1 MIIAS
6 IICEI
11 LETSENT
18 DLDRGDFMIS
28 LYYRRRWFI
37 FRATRVFLFMLL
49 ITLHFGTYN
58 HISAD
63 TDFDD
68 LNQTISS
75 KITKQNAL
83 NNPDNSHDENSRQV
97 GAYYHRSNAKFR
109 VGIEEEEA
117 MVFESL
123 CFSASSA
130 LKSSIRFTA
139 IAIRR
144 TGDTIAGVL
153 SVTLKTV
160 AGAFKLSADA
170 FWITAMQLAQPRAPD
185 DRMPHLFDHAGR
197 RVAKVLRTV
206 ANVFYGLSEASI
218 MAGEATQAL
227 AIGLGQA
234 VEDSFSSLEF
244 LCSSLQ
250 RSFTFLLRTEENK
263 FNVKEDS
270 FHQQKRRA
278 ILHTEVSQKHQTM
291 PLKFGKPVHLS
302 SSDLRSFSS
311 RNKQTNLTDSTESL
325 TRFSSESNIDIS
337 DAPTGTINSH
347 SHSDTNSGS
356 GSDSGSVG
364 LDIDDDIDD
373 DYLNTKSAHPS
384 SLPPYWTFFA
394 HAQNNQNNSQNVE
407 HSHKSDNSFDIKS
420 KLSTITGY
428 FKRACGQPPS
438 DIMEYFD
445 SIPSVFLLLFH
456 VFRSWITGPWTYQI
470 PGFLGIFS
478 SSSSSSEIHTHDD
491 RDPGPSKLG
500 PQLFFSLLLITI
512 LSNLKFRSII
522 WKTAFMICLITVVWM
537 TLMASDHVNRKIL
550 ATKVSIKSVDSLM
563 RKRVMMSAISP
574 LLSIPIQKPPTP
586 STPMNAHENA
596 SKSVPNNNGNTNT
609 KKSEYNKNQNTEN
622 LNSNNNNVNE
632 GIKKSDDGKNNNDN
646 KHDNKNSKNSRNDR
660 NKDKDSSNNNDS
672 SNTLDFEEAVWV
684 NVMMASVWNV
694 ERTGGL
700 GPYISRTIQGL
711 VNDELALVPPGIA
724 NIQLKRLTLGTQ
736 PPVVQAI
743 NMRARRAS
751 ICITPAEEST
761 HKVPTRP
768 TDKHDTSTKSVES
781 DSIPESRTVDKG
793 VRAAV
798 ASTNSVQTGL
808 VPGTVYA
815 NTDTHTD
822 RGRDSEGSRNSDRDG
837 DGDLGLENRRSSKSM
852 EWSQWEEWQMEWDK
866 RHVGHPSATSTSSS
880 TTSSSSAQS
889 PPMQQRT
896 WSHRTATGTGAG
908 AGAGSK
914 GGRAPGIPRRP
925 GGGSGC
931 ERLVVDLDVTYVS
944 RDMDIVL
951 TLRSSD
957 VRSVLPEATVTLSGV
972 VLSGVLR
979 VDGELTPNYPFV
991 GNATVRTYVRSFNFL
1006 ERL

>member
-1 MIIAS
+1 
-6 IICEI
+6 
-11 LETSENT
+11 
-18 DLDRGDFMIS
+18 MIS
-28 LYYRRRWFI
+28 LYCGRRWFI

-68 LNQTISS
+68 LNQTVSS
-75 KITKQNAL
+75 PKQNAL
-83 NNPDNSHDENSRQV
+83 NDPDHSHDENSRQV

-109 VGIEEEEA
+109 IGIEEEEA

-153 SVTLKTV
+153 SVTLKTF

-278 ILHTEVSQKHQTM
+278 VLHTEVSQKHQAM

-325 TRFSSESNIDIS
+325 TRFSSESNMDIS
-337 DAPTGTINSH
+337 NAPTGTINSH
-347 SHSDTNSGS
+347 PHSDTNSGS
-356 GSDSGSVG
+356 GSDSGPVG

-373 DYLNTKSAHPS
+373 NNLNTKSAHPS

-394 HAQNNQNNSQNVE
+394 HAQNNQNKSQNAE
-407 HSHKSDNSFDIKS
+407 HSHKSDNSFDVKS

-428 FKRACGQPPS
+428 FQRACGQPPS

-456 VFRSWITGPWTYQI
+456 VFRSWITGPWTHQV

-478 SSSSSSEIHTHDD
+478 KSSSSSDIHAHDD

-522 WKTAFMICLITVVWM
+522 WKTAFMICLITAVWM
-537 TLMASDHVNRKIL
+537 TIMASDHVNRKIL

-563 RKRVMMSAISP
+563 RKRVLMSAVSP
-574 LLSIPIQKPPTP
+574 LLSIPIQKPHTP
-586 STPMNAHENA
+586 STPMNAYENA
-596 SKSVPNNNGNTNT
+596 SKSAPNNNGNTNT
-609 KKSEYNKNQNTEN
+609 KKSEYDKNEKIDT
-622 LNSNNNNVNE
+622 LNS
-632 GIKKSDDGKNNNDN
+632 KNNNINEENKRFEDGKYNIDSKDN
-646 KHDNKNSKNSRNDR
+646 NKSSQNDS
-660 NKDKDSSNNNDS
+660 NKDEDNNNSNDS

-761 HKVPTRP
+761 QKVPTRP

-798 ASTNSVQTGL
+798 TSTNSVQTGL
-808 VPGTVYA
+808 VPGTVSA
-815 NTDTHTD
+815 DTD
-822 RGRDSEGSRNSDRDG
+822 RDRDSEGSR

-866 RHVGHPSATSTSSS
+866 RHVGHPTATSTASS

-889 PPMQQRT
+889 PPIPQRT
-896 WSHRTATGTGAG
+896 WSHRTATGTG

-931 ERLVVDLDVTYVS
+931 ERLVLDLDVTYVS

-979 VDGELTPNYPFV
+979 VDGELTPDYPFV
-991 GNATVRTYVRSFNFL
+991 GNATVRTFI
-1006 ERL
+1006 

>member
-1 MIIAS
+1 
-6 IICEI
+6 
-11 LETSENT
+11 
-18 DLDRGDFMIS
+18 MIS
-28 LYYRRRWFI
+28 LYCRRRWSI
-37 FRATRVFLFMLL
+37 LRATRVFLFMLL
-49 ITLHFGTYN
+49 ITLQFGSYN

-68 LNQTISS
+68 LNQTVSS

-83 NNPDNSHDENSRQV
+83 NNPDHSHDENSRQV
-97 GAYYHRSNAKFR
+97 GAYYHSSNANFR
-109 VGIEEEEA
+109 IGIEEEEA

-130 LKSSIRFTA
+130 LKTSIRFTA

-278 ILHTEVSQKHQTM
+278 VLHTEVSQKHQTM

-302 SSDLRSFSS
+302 SSDLRRFSS

-325 TRFSSESNIDIS
+325 TRFSSESSMDIT
-337 DAPTGTINSH
+337 DAPSNTINSH
-347 SHSDTNSGS
+347 SDTDSS
-356 GSDSGSVG
+356 SSSSSDSVG
-364 LDIDDDIDD
+364 FYMDDDIDD
-373 DYLNTKSAHPS
+373 DYLKTKSAHPS
-384 SLPPYWTFFA
+384 SLPPYWSFFA
-394 HAQNNQNNSQNVE
+394 HAQNQNNSHNTE
-407 HSHKSDNSFDIKS
+407 HSHRSDYSFDIKS
-420 KLSTITGY
+420 KLSSISGY

-445 SIPSVFLLLFH
+445 NVPSVFLLLLH
-456 VFRSWITGPWTYQI
+456 VFRSWITGPSTYQI
-470 PGFLGIFS
+470 SGFLGIFS
-478 SSSSSSEIHTHDD
+478 TSSSSSDIHIHED

-522 WKTAFMICLITVVWM
+522 WKTAFMVCLITVVWM

-550 ATKVSIKSVDSLM
+550 ATKVSIRSVDSLM
-563 RKRVMMSAISP
+563 RKRVMMSAVSP
-574 LLSIPIQKPPTP
+574 LHSIPVQKPHTP
-586 STPMNAHENA
+586 STPMNAYENA
-596 SKSVPNNNGNTNT
+596 SKSVPYNNGNTNQ
-609 KKSEYNKNQNTEN
+609 KKSEYAKNEKIDT
-622 LNSNNNNVNE
+622 LNSKNNDVNKEIKKSGDDKNNDYSKDNNKYSKNNNN
-632 GIKKSDDGKNNNDN
+632 
-646 KHDNKNSKNSRNDR
+646 DR
-660 NKDKDSSNNNDS
+660 SKDKASSNSNDS
-672 SNTLDFEEAVWV
+672 SDAIDFEEAVWV

-768 TDKHDTSTKSVES
+768 ADKHDTSTKSADA
-781 DSIPESRTVDKG
+781 DSIPESRTVDKS

-798 ASTNSVQTGL
+798 TSFNTVQTGL
-808 VPGTVYA
+808 VPGAVYA
-815 NTDTHTD
+815 NTDTN
-822 RGRDSEGSRNSDRDG
+822 RNSDRDRERDTDRNSDRDSDWDR
-837 DGDLGLENRRSSKSM
+837 DGDLGLENRRSSKST

-866 RHVGHPSATSTSSS
+866 RHVGHPTATSTTSS
-880 TTSSSSAQS
+880 TTSASAQS
-889 PPMQQRT
+889 PSTPQRT
-896 WSHRTATGTGAG
+896 WSHHTATGTGT
-908 AGAGSK
+908 GAGSK
-914 GGRAPGIPRRP
+914 GGRAPGISRRP

-931 ERLVVDLDVTYVS
+931 ERLVLDLDVTYVS

-979 VDGELTPNYPFV
+979 VDGELTPDYPFV
-991 GNATVRTYVRSFNFL
+991 GNATVRTYVLSTF
-1006 ERL
+1006 

>member
-1 MIIAS
+1 
-6 IICEI
+6 
-11 LETSENT
+11 
-18 DLDRGDFMIS
+18 MIS
-28 LYYRRRWFI
+28 LHCRRRWFI

-49 ITLHFGTYN
+49 INFHFGTYN

-68 LNQTISS
+68 LNQTVSS

-83 NNPDNSHDENSRQV
+83 NNPEHSYDENSRQV

-109 VGIEEEEA
+109 IGIEEEEA

-278 ILHTEVSQKHQTM
+278 VLHTEVTQKHQTM

-325 TRFSSESNIDIS
+325 TRFSSESNMDIS
-337 DAPTGTINSH
+337 DAPTGTINSQ
-347 SHSDTNSGS
+347 SHYDTNSGT
-356 GSDSGSVG
+356 GSDSNASSSSVG
-364 LDIDDDIDD
+364 LDLDDDIDD
-373 DYLNTKSAHPS
+373 DYLNMKSAHPS
-384 SLPPYWTFFA
+384 SIPPYWTFFA
-394 HAQNNQNNSQNVE
+394 HAQNNQNNSQNAE

-445 SIPSVFLLLFH
+445 SVPSVFLLLFH
-456 VFRSWITGPWTYQI
+456 VFRSWITGPWTLQI

-478 SSSSSSEIHTHDD
+478 SSSSDTHTHED

-512 LSNLKFRSII
+512 LSNLKFRSIV
-522 WKTAFMICLITVVWM
+522 WKTAFMICLITAVWM

-563 RKRVMMSAISP
+563 RKRVMMSAVSP

-586 STPMNAHENA
+586 SAPMNAYENA

-609 KKSEYNKNQNTEN
+609 KKSDYDKNEKTDTINSKNKNINEEN
-622 LNSNNNNVNE
+622 R
-632 GIKKSDDGKNNNDN
+632 KSDDGKNNNYSKDN
-646 KHDNKNSKNSRNDR
+646 NKNSQNSQD
-660 NKDKDSSNNNDS
+660 DSDNSNSNDS

-761 HKVPTRP
+761 HRVPTRP
-768 TDKHDTSTKSVES
+768 ADKHEPSTRSVES

-798 ASTNSVQTGL
+798 ASTSTVQTGL

-815 NTDTHTD
+815 NTDT
-822 RGRDSEGSRNSDRDG
+822 DSNSDRDRDR

-866 RHVGHPSATSTSSS
+866 RHVGHPTATSAASS

-889 PPMQQRT
+889 PPIPQRT

-914 GGRAPGIPRRP
+914 GGRVPGIPRRP

-931 ERLVVDLDVTYVS
+931 ERLVLDLDITYVS

-979 VDGELTPNYPFV
+979 VDGELTPDYPFV
-991 GNATVRTYVRSFNFL
+991 GNATVRTFI
-1006 ERL
+1006 

>member
-1 MIIAS
+1 
-6 IICEI
+6 
-11 LETSENT
+11 
-18 DLDRGDFMIS
+18 MIS
-28 LYYRRRWFI
+28 LYNGRRWFI

-83 NNPDNSHDENSRQV
+83 NNPDHSYDENSRQV
-97 GAYYHRSNAKFR
+97 GAYYHRRNAKFR
-109 VGIEEEEA
+109 IGIEEEEA

-206 ANVFYGLSEASI
+206 SNVFYGLSEASI

-311 RNKQTNLTDSTESL
+311 RNKQTNLTDSKESL
-325 TRFSSESNIDIS
+325 TRYSSDSNMDIT
-337 DAPTGTINSH
+337 DAPTGTIDSH
-347 SHSDTNSGS
+347 SHSDTNP
-356 GSDSGSVG
+356 GSDSNASSGSVG

-394 HAQNNQNNSQNVE
+394 HAQNNQNSSQNAE
-407 HSHKSDNSFDIKS
+407 HFHKSDSSFDIKS

-445 SIPSVFLLLFH
+445 SFPSVFLLLFH
-456 VFRSWITGPWTYQI
+456 VFRSWITGPWTHQI
-470 PGFLGIFS
+470 PGILGIFS
-478 SSSSSSEIHTHDD
+478 SSSSSDIHTHED

-522 WKTAFMICLITVVWM
+522 WKTAFMICLVTAVWM

-563 RKRVMMSAISP
+563 RKRVMRSAVSP
-574 LLSIPIQKPPTP
+574 LLSIPVQKPPTTS
-586 STPMNAHENA
+586 STMNAYGNA
-596 SKSVPNNNGNTNT
+596 SKSVPNHNGNTNT
-609 KKSEYNKNQNTEN
+609 KKSEYDKNDKTGTKNSKSNDIDEEN
-622 LNSNNNNVNE
+622 
-632 GIKKSDDGKNNNDN
+632 KKSDDGRNNNDSKENN
-646 KHDNKNSKNSRNDR
+646 KSSQNGQNDR
-660 NKDKDSSNNNDS
+660 NKDKDSSNSNDS

-768 TDKHDTSTKSVES
+768 TDKHDTSTKSVDS
-781 DSIPESRTVDKG
+781 DSVPESRTVDKG

-798 ASTNSVQTGL
+798 TSTNFVQTGL

-815 NTDTHTD
+815 NTGTD
-822 RGRDSEGSRNSDRDG
+822 RNSDRDR

-866 RHVGHPSATSTSSS
+866 RHVGHPTATSTASS

-889 PPMQQRT
+889 PPIPQRT
-896 WSHRTATGTGAG
+896 WSHRTATGTGTG

-931 ERLVVDLDVTYVS
+931 ERLVLDLDVTYVS

-979 VDGELTPNYPFV
+979 VDGELTPDYPFV
-991 GNATVRTYVRSFNFL
+991 GNATVRTFI
-1006 ERL
+1006 